1 MQTDVSFLFLRQ
13 GLALNLWPSWLLLL
27 SSGPCVSTS
36 MPRRCFL
43 VDLGKHLVL
52 GGFVFVRLCH
62 SVFSGCC
69 STLSSHK
76 SLSHSTPTPVVGVI
90 SRFVILGVSCGIL
103 LWFNLRIPGHHVS
116 SMPCFQW
123 PLGILCDVAVW
134 TYTMY
139 TVSYGMH
146 HRSRDDRVLDASD
159 WMGLSR
165 ESEHFSGSQSSECC
179 DPLALSLMLCF
190 LP

>member
-1 MQTDVSFLFLRQ
+1 
-13 GLALNLWPSWLLLL
+13 
-27 SSGPCVSTS
+27 

-146 HRSRDDRVLDASD
+146 HRSGDDRSEGKAEDSVLSSHWESWD
-159 WMGLSR
+159 WHQAGQQVVFPAEPLTSPAYMVWKLTALHTENMEEYSQEEMLKMCSGLHVSNT
-165 ESEHFSGSQSSECC
+165 
-179 DPLALSLMLCF
+179 
-190 LP
+190 